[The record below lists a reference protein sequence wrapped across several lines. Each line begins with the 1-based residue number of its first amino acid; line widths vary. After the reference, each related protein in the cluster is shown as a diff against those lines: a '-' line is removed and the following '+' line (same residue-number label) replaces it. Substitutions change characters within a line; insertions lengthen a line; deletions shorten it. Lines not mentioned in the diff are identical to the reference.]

1 MSGTGQFCELLRHI
15 GIIGERR
22 FPRRIG
28 IELTKDGVRDE
39 ADLARQEF
47 LSALFDTV
55 ASTTRSTGIPYTWAF
70 RGSDHLRA
78 PGSKRSN
85 RSLGVYREM
94 PANVTGE
101 AEKRDEFQKKTACR
115 RKVIPGRDLRQ
126 VDWLG
131 QETFISFGLDYGTY
145 VLNVNA

>member
-1 MSGTGQFCELLRHI
+1 
-15 GIIGERR
+15 
-22 FPRRIG
+22 
-28 IELTKDGVRDE
+28 
-39 ADLARQEF
+39 
-47 LSALFDTV
+47 
-55 ASTTRSTGIPYTWAF
+55 
-70 RGSDHLRA
+70 
-78 PGSKRSN
+78 
-85 RSLGVYREM
+85 M